1 MAVTDCIDKVV
12 KTLETTRKLS
22 KEERDA
28 IKEIAADIDA
38 TVDQI
43 TSAQSPAEVKKFLE
57 ELKDLMAEKSEVLA
71 NSKVTFLNDV
81 VKTTALKTRLDK
93 AARNPDGT
101 WNTKKLTKELYN
113 ILEGDNS
120 VDSSQRTLNNRTSQ
134 LLSNELKDANV
145 EKVALSGEIDK
156 QTYVAMYEHGLDRE
170 PNVTDP
176 NVRGYMNAIMKA
188 NDFIHALTVN
198 AGVKIGYRKGYLLK
212 QGNYDPAKLISGNFV
227 DDMAEAIDLDSTFSK
242 TKAEFYRNNPAELK
256 KFLAEVQDEY
266 VNPPVVDLSG
276 KGPTKNYKSKL
287 KKRVIIFKDGESAWG
302 IESKYGQEGLL
313 AHKLETQIKSN
324 STFIA
329 NAQNLGVQPAVNMA
343 RILEYAVTG
352 IEDKNVRD
360 TIIRDITGAFI
371 NVVSPPHS
379 PTTHLTKFAN
389 TMRAMSAF
397 TKLGSSVFTAG
408 YDIIPSALQYSSKTG
423 APIIESFAK
432 SIGTFMTVG
441 LKDLGSKVAGGDS
454 LAKQVDDILG
464 LALHVD
470 PLINMGL
477 SSNNAKN
484 YLGEKSNK
492 FLRGFSKWTGTP
504 LQTMYSKTTNAIN
517 HAVNFEKI
525 VAGERNPYQVKN
537 IIEKYGFSEKELALM
552 NGLER
557 KKVDKYAL
565 IDPSDV
571 LKLDMPP
578 QEAQAL
584 YFKYSNY
591 IDDVVH
597 KGTPQPTAQTKRQ
610 LGMGYNKDQTTRE
623 IMKLVMQFKETAWKL
638 VMANK
643 EALEEINTVGGKG
656 RVATSAAELAVV
668 SAITYMGIESARAV
682 ISGRPSPMEK
692 LQDGQFQKV
701 AFDYINKA
709 AFAPVFSDLLET
721 GYSGRPGAAAEYV
734 LGPNFAV
741 AKDFGKIGATALDAT
756 VGDKE
761 WSDVGLDLAKFV
773 KRNMLPS
780 NWFPLKAAEG
790 HLLQHDALTG
800 RKFK

>member
-1 MAVTDCIDKVV
+1 MSIQDCINRVV
-12 KTLETTRKLS
+12 TTIEAKRTLS
-22 KEERDA
+22 AEEKA
-28 IKEIAADIDA
+28 EIKKIAEELDFQ
-38 TVDQI
+38 VG
-43 TSAQSPAEVKKFLE
+43 EVKAAKTPQEIKIELDK
-57 ELKDLMAEKSEVLA
+57 LKDLLAEKAENLS

-81 VKTTALKTRLDK
+81 VKTTALKDRLNTK
-93 AARNPDGT
+93 ARKADGT
-101 WNTKKLTKELYN
+101 WDVKKVKKELYN

-120 VDSSQRTLNNRTSQ
+120 VDSTQRSLNNKTST
-134 LLSNELKDANV
+134 LLSNGLKENNV
-145 EKVALSGEIDK
+145 EKIALSGEIDK
-156 QTYVAMYEHGLDRE
+156 QTFVAMYEDGLGRT

-176 NVRGYMNAIMKA
+176 NVKGFMAAISKA
-188 NDFIHALTVN
+188 NDFIHAATVN
-198 AGVKIGYRKGYLLK
+198 AGVKIGYRKGYILK
-212 QGNYDPAKLISGNFV
+212 QGNYDPAKINTPDFV
-227 DDMAEAIDLDSTFSK
+227 TDMVNSIDLDASFSK
-242 TKAEFYRNNPAELK
+242 SRAEAFRKNPETLE
-256 KFLAEVQDEY
+256 KFFKEMQDEY
-266 VNPPVVDLSG
+266 LNPPVADLSG
-276 KGPTKNYKSKL
+276 KAPNKSYKDKL
-287 KKRVIIFKDGESAWG
+287 KKRTLIFKDGEGAWG

-313 AHKLETQIKSN
+313 AHKLESQIKSN

-329 NAQNLGVQPAVNMA
+329 NSQVLGVQPAVNMA
-343 RILEYAVTG
+343 RVLDYAVEG
-352 IEDKNVRD
+352 IADKNTRD
-360 TIIRDITGAFI
+360 IIIRDIAGAFT
-371 NVVSPPHS
+371 NVVAPPHS

-423 APIIESFAK
+423 APIIQSFAK
-432 SIGTFMTVG
+432 SIETFVNVG
-441 LKDLGSKVAGGDS
+441 LKDLSSKVVGGEN

-464 LALHVD
+464 LSLHVD

-484 YLGEKSNK
+484 YLGEKTNK
-492 FLRGFSKWTGTP
+492 FLRGFSKFTGTP

-525 VAGERNPYQVKN
+525 VAGERNPYQVEN
-537 IIEKYGFSEKELALM
+537 IIKKYGFTEGELKLM

-571 LKLDMPP
+571 FKLDMPA
-578 QEAQAL
+578 QDAQAL
-584 YFKYSNY
+584 FFKYSNY

-597 KGTPQPTAQTKRQ
+597 KGTPQPTAQTKRH
-610 LGMGYNKDQTTRE
+610 LGMGYNKDQTTRD
-623 IMKLVMQFKETAWKL
+623 IAKLVMQFKETAWKL
-638 VMANK
+638 VMSNK

-656 RVATSAAELAVV
+656 RVATSAAEMAVV
-668 SAITYMGIESARAV
+668 SAITYMGIETARA
-682 ISGRPSPMEK
+682 SLFGRPSPMERLKDKDYQK
-692 LQDGQFQKV
+692 L

-721 GYSGRPGAAAEYV
+721 GYSGRPGAAAEYL

-741 AKDFGKIGATALDAT
+741 GKDLGKVAATSFDALVGEGDAE
-756 VGDKE
+756 DAFKE
-761 WSDVGLDLAKFV
+761 MLKFT
-773 KRNMLPS
+773 KRNVLPS

-790 HLLQHDALTG
+790 LLLEHDAITG